1 MQTVYDILSALA
13 GVTIVSGVSEDRAA
27 AWMTDNSPISL
38 GDARV
43 ALSVTLPGDRVRCG
57 AILVVARKADPVEAV
72 ALLGASIAADQEF
85 DHDRALTHYRG
96 LLGRLE
102 DQQAAEPALQ
112 VGDEVRHIDSPVNPL
127 NRLEIVA
134 VTGKT
139 VTVEGPG
146 AEGVGRETVEG
157 VSPADLVQS

>member
-1 MQTVYDILSALA
+1 MQTVYDILSALT

-38 GDARV
+38 GYARV

-96 LLGRLE
+96 LLGRLQ
-102 DQQAAEPALQ
+102 DQQAAENPVDVLERLDHNIEDLMT
-112 VGDEVRHIDSPVNPL
+112 DEELGIEEDECL
-127 NRLEIVA
+127 A
-134 VTGKT
+134 
-139 VTVEGPG
+139 
-146 AEGVGRETVEG
+146 
-157 VSPADLVQS
+157 

>member
-13 GVTIVSGVSEDRAA
+13 SVTIVSGVSEDRAA

-102 DQQAAEPALQ
+102 DQQAAERQWREQHNLVPDPEPHTFHPESATATLERLDHKIEDLYT
-112 VGDEVRHIDSPVNPL
+112 DEDVP
-127 NRLEIVA
+127 E
-134 VTGKT
+134 
-139 VTVEGPG
+139 
-146 AEGVGRETVEG
+146 REE
-157 VSPADLVQS
+157 SE